1 MVVGGLG
8 PEPQPA
14 LQTQGQKRIPWLC
27 SSLICALRRG
37 GGPGP
42 WAREELQERW
52 GGAEASSGWGEIWGE
67 GYCHGLHA
75 HIHVNSPEKY
85 THTHIQHTDTRT
97 HTPWKPE
104 GRTRQQS
111 NYNATTGSNK
121 VQALHLTM
129 EIPHVNCKCL
139 SGIITAHGH
148 VCCGITI
155 ILLDKEKKEE
165 RRLWKE
171 SKSSIMR
178 NSLGRA

>member
-14 LQTQGQKRIPWLC
+14 LQTQGQKCIPWLC

-37 GGPGP
+37 GSPGP

-52 GGAEASSGWGEIWGE
+52 GGAEASSVWGEIWGE

-85 THTHIQHTDTRT
+85 THTHKRHESLREEPDNKATITQLLGQTKFKCFISLWKYLMLIVNAFQELLQHMCMFAM
-97 HTPWKPE
+97 E
-104 GRTRQQS
+104 SQS
-111 NYNATTGSNK
+111 FYWIK
-121 VQALHLTM
+121 R
-129 EIPHVNCKCL
+129 
-139 SGIITAHGH
+139 
-148 VCCGITI
+148 
-155 ILLDKEKKEE
+155 KKE
-165 RRLWKE
+165 RCLWKE